1 MMLRH
6 HARRLAAP
14 TPRATRSLAS
24 KSKTGDLQDKLVALC
39 RHRGF
44 IYPGSEIY
52 GGLANSFDYGPLGTL
67 MKKNIQ
73 DRWWFEFVQKRPN
86 CLGLDSSV
94 LMNSAVWTAS
104 GHVDNFTD
112 PMTVCTNCNSR
123 VRVDQLLEAAL
134 ETPEAVEAVA
144 TMSLSE
150 MDARLTELAVPCP
163 NCGQQHAFQP
173 SKKFNLLFRTNMG
186 ATEET
191 CNWIYLRPE
200 TAQGA
205 YINFAH
211 VQSTMRKKLPFG
223 IGQMGKSFRNEI
235 SPGHFLFRTRE
246 FEQLELQ
253 FFTHPDESDSWYSYW
268 VEECYQFLLK
278 YGIKPE
284 NLRKHEHA
292 PEELAHY
299 ARATTDIQFKYP
311 FGWSELW
318 GIANRTSYDLKK
330 HMDASGKNLMY
341 QDAVTKEEYLPH
353 VVEPALGTGRVMLSM
368 LLDAYDEEEVL
379 GRKRT
384 VLRLHPEIA
393 PYRFAVLPL
402 VKKDPLLTVAQ
413 QLFEDLAHGASVDY
427 DVSGSIGRRYRR
439 QDEIGTPMCLTVD
452 FDTLDDKCVTVRD
465 RDSMEQKRVPIA
477 SIIEATRAARPT
489 FSLF

>member
-1 MMLRH
+1 MRGRISSFRTH
-6 HARRLAAP
+6 LAAS
-14 TPRATRSLAS
+14 RRGFAKKAAS
-24 KSKTGDLQDKLVALC
+24 DNLQERLVALC

-44 IYPGSEIY
+44 IFPGSELY
-52 GGLANSFDYGPLGTL
+52 GGLANSFDYGPLGAL
-67 MKKNIQ
+67 MKKNVM

-86 CLGLDSSV
+86 CVGLDSSV
-94 LMNSAVWTAS
+94 LLNSAVWTAS

-112 PMTVCTNCNSR
+112 PMTVCCSCNSR
-123 VRVDQLLEAAL
+123 VRVDQLLEGTL
-134 ETPEAVEAVA
+134 ETQEEIDAVA
-144 TMSLSE
+144 TLSLTE
-150 MDARLTELAVPCP
+150 MDQLLVDHDVACP
-163 NCGQQHAFQP
+163 SCKKTHSFQP
-173 SKKFNLLFRTNMG
+173 AKKFNLLFRTNMG

-191 CNWIYLRPE
+191 CEWIYLRPE

-205 YINFAH
+205 YINFAN

-253 FFTHPDESDSWYSYW
+253 FFTHPDESDNWYNYW
-268 VEECYQFLLK
+268 VDQCYEFLTK
-278 YGIKPE
+278 YGIKSE
-284 NLRKHEHA
+284 NLRKHEHS

-318 GIANRTSYDLKK
+318 GIANRTNYDLKK
-330 HMDASGKNLMY
+330 HMDASGKSLKY
-341 QDAVTKEEYLPH
+341 QDLVAKEEFLPH
-353 VVEPALGTGRVMLSM
+353 VIEPALGTGRVMLSM
-368 LLDAYDEEEVL
+368 LLDAYDEEEVN

-384 VLRLHPEIA
+384 VLHLHPDIA

-402 VKKDPLLTVAQ
+402 VKKEPLLDVAQ
-413 QLFEDLAHGASVDY
+413 KLFENLCGSASVDY
-427 DVSGSIGRRYRR
+427 DVAGSIGRRYRR

-452 FDTLDDKCVTVRD
+452 FDTLEDNCVTVRD
-465 RDSMEQKRVPIA
+465 RDSMEQKRVPIEQILLGT
-477 SIIEATRAARPT
+477 SVKHSSFTS
-489 FSLF
+489 F

>member
-1 MMLRH
+1 M
-6 HARRLAAP
+6 
-14 TPRATRSLAS
+14 
-24 KSKTGDLQDKLVALC
+24 Q
-39 RHRGF
+39 
-44 IYPGSEIY
+44 PGVQ
-52 GGLANSFDYGPLGTL
+52 

-73 DRWWFEFVQKRPN
+73 DRWWFEFVQRRPE
-86 CLGLDSSV
+86 CVGLDSSV
-94 LMNSAVWTAS
+94 LLNSAVWRAS

-112 PMTVCTNCNSR
+112 PMTVCGKCNAR
-123 VRVDQLLEAAL
+123 VRVDQLLERTL
-134 ETPEAVEAVA
+134 ETQAEIDAVA
-144 TMSLSE
+144 TLSLAD
-150 MDARLTELAVPCP
+150 MDALLRERAVGCP
-163 NCGQQHAFQP
+163 TCGAVHAFQP
-173 SKKFNLLFRTNMG
+173 AKKFNLLFRTNMG

-191 CNWIYLRPE
+191 CDWVYLRPE

-223 IGQMGKSFRNEI
+223 VGQMGKSFRNEI

-253 FFTHPDESDSWYSYW
+253 FFTHPDDSDRYFDYW
-268 VEECYQFLLK
+268 VDECYNFLLK
-278 YGIKPE
+278 YGVKSE
-284 NLRKHEHA
+284 SLRKHAHE

-318 GIANRTSYDLKK
+318 GIANRTDYDLKK
-330 HMDASGKNLMY
+330 HMDASGKSLQY
-341 QDAVTKEEYLPH
+341 QDAATKQEFLPH
-353 VVEPALGTGRVMLSM
+353 VVEPALGAGRVMLAM

-384 VLRLHPEIA
+384 VLRLHPDIA

-402 VKKDPLLTVAQ
+402 VKKEPLLEVAQ
-413 QLFEDLAHGASVDY
+413 KLFEDLSLGSSVDF
-427 DVSGSIGRRYRR
+427 DVAGSIGRRYRR

-452 FDTLDDKCVTVRD
+452 FDTLEDQCVTVRD

-477 SIIEATRAARPT
+477 QVLGGVAAARPS
-489 FSLF
+489 FGSF

>member
-1 MMLRH
+1 MYQQLSI
-6 HARRLAAP
+6 AL
-14 TPRATRSLAS
+14 TRSLSCRRFAQ
-24 KSKTGDLQDKLVALC
+24 KAANINVQERLVALC

-44 IYPGSEIY
+44 VFPGSELY
-52 GGLANSFDYGPLGTL
+52 GGLANSFDYGPLGVL
-67 MKKNIQ
+67 MKKNVM

-86 CLGLDSSV
+86 CVGLDSSV
-94 LMNSAVWTAS
+94 LLKSAVWTAS

-112 PMTVCTNCNSR
+112 PMAVCQCCNSR
-123 VRVDQLLEAAL
+123 VRVDQLLENKL
-134 ETPEAVEAVA
+134 ETQE
-144 TMSLSE
+144 E
-150 MDARLTELAVPCP
+150 MDAVASLSLAEMDALLLQHNVACP
-163 NCGQQHAFQP
+163 HCNKIHSFQP
-173 SKKFNLLFRTNMG
+173 AKKFNLLFRTNMG
-186 ATEET
+186 ATDET
-191 CNWIYLRPE
+191 CDWIYLRPE

-205 YINFAH
+205 YINFAN

-223 IGQMGKSFRNEI
+223 VGQMGKSFRNEI

-253 FFTHPDESDSWYSYW
+253 FFTHPKESDDWYLYW
-268 VEECYQFLLK
+268 VDQCYDFLTK

-330 HMDASGKNLMY
+330 HMDASRKSLKY
-341 QDAVTKEEYLPH
+341 QDLVAKEEFLPH
-353 VVEPALGTGRVMLSM
+353 VIEPALGAGRVMLSM
-368 LLDAYDEEEVL
+368 LLDAYDEEEVS

-384 VLRLHPEIA
+384 VLRLHPDIA

-402 VKKDPLLTVAQ
+402 AKKEPLLEVAKK
-413 QLFEDLAHGASVDY
+413 LFENLCESASVDY
-427 DVSGSIGRRYRR
+427 DVAGSIGRRYRR

-452 FDTLDDKCVTVRD
+452 FDTLEDKCVTVRD
-465 RDSMEQKRVPIA
+465 RDSMEQKRVPMEQILERT
-477 SIIEATRAARPT
+477 SVKYSS
-489 FSLF
+489 FSSF

>member
-1 MMLRH
+1 MW
-6 HARRLAAP
+6 
-14 TPRATRSLAS
+14 
-24 KSKTGDLQDKLVALC
+24 Q
-39 RHRGF
+39 
-44 IYPGSEIY
+44 
-52 GGLANSFDYGPLGTL
+52 
-67 MKKNIQ
+67 
-73 DRWWFEFVQKRPN
+73 
-86 CLGLDSSV
+86 
-94 LMNSAVWTAS
+94 AS
-104 GHVDNFTD
+104 GHVENFTD
-112 PMTVCTNCNSR
+112 PMTVCKDCNSR
-123 VRVDQLLEAAL
+123 VRVDQLLESKL
-134 ETPEAVEAVA
+134 TTQKEIDAVA
-144 TMSLSE
+144 TLTLAE
-150 MDARLTELAVPCP
+150 MDALLVAHKVACP
-163 NCGQQHAFQP
+163 NCGQTHSFQP
-173 SKKFNLLFRTNMG
+173 AKKFNLLFRTNMG

-191 CNWIYLRPE
+191 CDWIYLRPE

-253 FFTHPDESDSWYSYW
+253 FFTHPDESDDWYRYW
-268 VEECYQFLLK
+268 VDACYDFLTK
-278 YGIKPE
+278 YGLRAE

-318 GIANRTSYDLKK
+318 GIANRTDYDLRK
-330 HMDASGKNLMY
+330 HMTASGKSLMY
-341 QDAVTKEEYLPH
+341 QDAAAKQEFLPH

-379 GRKRT
+379 GRSRT

-402 VKKDPLLTVAQ
+402 VKKEPLLDVAQ
-413 QLFEDLAHGASVDY
+413 QLFADLSYGASVDF
-427 DVSGSIGRRYRR
+427 DVTGSIGRRYRR

-452 FDTLDDKCVTVRD
+452 FDTLEDKCVTVRD

-477 SIIEATRAARPT
+477 QLLQSTAPMGPT
-489 FSLF
+489 FASF